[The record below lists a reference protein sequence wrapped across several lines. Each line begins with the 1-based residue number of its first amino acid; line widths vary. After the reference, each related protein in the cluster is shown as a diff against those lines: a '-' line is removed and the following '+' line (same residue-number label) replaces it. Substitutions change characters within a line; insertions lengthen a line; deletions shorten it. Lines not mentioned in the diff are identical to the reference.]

1 MNHKNAVSISVPVLL
16 LFFTISCS
24 AHVRYSSQKD
34 SIRARGGSQQPF
46 SEGTSFTGQA
56 SYYGPKFHGRMT
68 ASGEAFNMYE
78 YTAAHRTLP
87 FGTILK
93 VTNLS
98 NGKSV
103 TVKVNDRGP
112 FKKNRVLDL
121 SYSAAK
127 KIGMLQSG
135 TARVKALIVKLGTK
149 K

>member
-1 MNHKNAVSISVPVLL
+1 MLKIRWFLLTGLAML
-16 LFFTISCS
+16 LFFTVSCS
-24 AHVRYSSQKD
+24 ASVRYSSRKD
-34 SIRARGGSQQPF
+34 SVRAPQQSF
-46 SEGTSFTGQA
+46 TNGRSFTGEA

-78 YTAAHRTLP
+78 FTAAHRTLP

-93 VTNLS
+93 VTNLV

-135 TARVKALIVKLGTK
+135 TARIKAVIIKLGSK

>member
-1 MNHKNAVSISVPVLL
+1 MGKIKWQFQGVLA
-16 LFFTISCS
+16 LFLFLTVSCS
-24 AHVRYSSQKD
+24 ASVRYASPKD
-34 SIRARGGSQQPF
+34 SARAYGKYSQNGGASF
-46 SEGTSFTGQA
+46 SGRA

-78 YTAAHRTLP
+78 LTAAHRTLP

-93 VTNLS
+93 VTNLA

-121 SYSAAK
+121 SYAAAK
-127 KIGMLQSG
+127 KIGMVQSG
-135 TARVKALIVKLGTK
+135 TARIKAVIVKLGEK